1 MWWFDSS
8 ALPTWLSFGLGI
20 FLKATLVLVAALA
33 LTTFLRRVSASVR
46 HLIWASAFACLMALP
61 LASMILPEWSVPLV
75 VTPVSPTLD
84 QIRESIFVTP
94 KFSQPSNLDASSS
107 RETSGAIP
115 AKDEIGTRSA
125 RSASW
130 SWRDIISGVWLAG
143 TLLILLRLALG
154 FVLIHLMT
162 LRANVVTD
170 ETWNRLVRRL
180 GRSMSLKQTVLL
192 LRTNRSMV
200 PITSGIVRPVV
211 ILPAGADDWS
221 HERRRSVLLHE
232 LAHVRRRDCL
242 VQLLTQVASA
252 VYWWN
257 PLVWYASRQLR
268 QESERA
274 CDDLV
279 LDAGTRASDYAH
291 DLLEMARALN
301 DTRRTPLASAALAHR
316 SRFEDRLLAI
326 LDPKLARYTLGRVS
340 ILSVAFVTIALL
352 VPLAAL
358 QPTTRAEP
366 TQQEHASTDVD
377 MRITAPYSLASIEAR
392 IAQMDARGTRV
403 DEVASAS
410 QSTAQAEATVEEV
423 QEPEPSPKPEPKP
436 GDNGAHTLNEKAL
449 SALIDALNDPEPS
462 VREQAISVLGELRYE
477 PAAESFIQSLSD
489 AEPAIRERAAW
500 ALGMLRTDQAIEP
513 LRTALGDGDDSVRE
527 QAAWALGMIRDERG
541 VEALLEAARDTA
553 PNVREQAVWSLGMI
567 QDERATEALV
577 AALRDEDPDVREQ
590 AAWALGMTRSSRAVD
605 GLTATL
611 KDPDPDVREQAAW
624 ALGMIRDE
632 RAAPALAS
640 TLRDEDP
647 DVREQA
653 AWALGML
660 RSESAV
666 DALIESL
673 HDEDADVREQAAWAL
688 GMIRDPQAMDALTA
702 TLQDEDPDVREQAT
716 WALRMLAWN

>member
-1 MWWFDSS
+1 MGWFDSS

-61 LASMILPEWSVPLV
+61 LASMMLPEWSVPLV
-75 VTPVSPTLD
+75 VKPASPTLA
-84 QIRESIFVTP
+84 QIRESVVVP
-94 KFSQPSNLDASSS
+94 PELSQPSNLDASSS

-115 AKDEIGTRSA
+115 TGDEIGSLPA
-125 RSASW
+125 RSASR
-130 SWRDIISGVWLAG
+130 SWREIISIVWLAG

-154 FVLIHLMT
+154 FVLSHLMT
-162 LRANVVTD
+162 LRAKVVTD

-180 GRSMSLKQTVLL
+180 GRSMGLKQTVLL
-192 LRTNRSMV
+192 LQTNRSMV

-211 ILPAGADDWS
+211 VLPAGTDDWS
-221 HERRRSVLLHE
+221 PERRRSVLLHE

-301 DTRRTPLASAALAHR
+301 QTRRSPLASAALVHR

-326 LDPKLARYTLGRVS
+326 LDPKLARHALGRVS
-340 ILSVAFVTIALL
+340 ILSAVFVTGGLL

-366 TQQEHASTDVD
+366 TQREPGSTEVD

-392 IAQMDARGTRV
+392 VAQTEAHGNR
-403 DEVASAS
+403 EEKSAS
-410 QSTAQAEATVEEV
+410 QSTAQAEAAVEET
-423 QEPEPSPKPEPKP
+423 QELEPSPKPQPEP
-436 GDNGAHTLNEKAL
+436 GENGADTLNEKAL
-449 SALIDALNDPEPS
+449 SALIEALNDPEPS
-462 VREQAISVLGELRYE
+462 VREQAISVLGAFRYE

-489 AEPAIRERAAW
+489 TEPFIREQAAW
-500 ALGMLRTDQAIEP
+500 ALGMLRAERAIEP
-513 LRTALGDGDDSVRE
+513 LRAALGDEDASVRE

-541 VEALLEAARDTA
+541 IEPLLVAARDTE
-553 PNVREQAVWSLGMI
+553 PKVREQAVWSLGMI
-567 QDERATEALV
+567 QDERAAEALA
-577 AALRDEDPDVREQ
+577 AALKDEDPDVREQ
-590 AAWALGMTRSSRAVD
+590 AAWALGMIRSSQAVD
-605 GLTATL
+605 GLTAAL
-611 KDPDPDVREQAAW
+611 KDRDADVREQVAW

-632 RAAPALAS
+632 RAAPTLAG

-666 DALIESL
+666 EPLIESL
-673 HDEDADVREQAAWAL
+673 HDEDSDVREQAAWAL
-688 GMIRDPQAMDALTA
+688 GMIRDPRAIDALTTA
-702 TLQDEDPDVREQAT
+702 LQDEDPDVREQAT
-716 WALRMLAWN
+716 WALGMMAWSK